1 MTEGIGVGDPGPSPR
16 PADWPD
22 EPLGVTICRL
32 SIDPVRGRVRHPLQ
46 VGIAIRTAMFLELA
60 LSGRLVGQN
69 WPEAVG
75 PSDTGNKLPD
85 SVHRAVAGRRS
96 IGWRRWFSHV
106 TADRVA
112 ATDYLL
118 DAEVWRREGNRLVDP
133 RAGETV
139 LRQREIARAM
149 SAGELPGDLYTLLVY
164 LLVSGAGGCG
174 RPAPRRAWRLAKVAL
189 PPLLPGQGGAAG
201 YAAVRTGLRAIRR
214 AATFRMFSR

>member
-1 MTEGIGVGDPGPSPR
+1 VTEGIGADVPR
-16 PADWPD
+16 PATRPAGWPD
-22 EPLGVTICRL
+22 EPLGVTVCRL
-32 SIDPVRGRVRHPLQ
+32 SIDPVRGRVRHPFQ

-60 LSGRLVGQN
+60 QSGRLVGQN

-85 SVHRAVAGRRS
+85 SVHRAVAGRRA

-112 ATDYLL
+112 ATDYLVE
-118 DAEVWRREGNRLVDP
+118 AGVWRREGKRIVDP
-133 RAGETV
+133 RAAETV

-149 SAGELPGDLYTLLVY
+149 AAGELPGDLHSQLVY

-174 RPAPRRAWRLAKVAL
+174 RPAPRRAWRLAKVSL

-214 AATFRMFSR
+214 AASFRMFSR